1 MLTSLIRV
9 QLRPFAGR
17 YGKPLRCYEVIEVDC
32 VVAFHHVFG
41 GSVVV
46 LADVFKNFGVGA
58 PAKIKPSAPRPGVD
72 AGVIDQNLIF
82 DRVEVRSG
90 KAFDSS

>member
-1 MLTSLIRV
+1 MLTNPMRG
-9 QLRPFAGR
+9 QLPLFPDVME
-17 YGKPLRCYEVIEVDC
+17 KPLRRYEVIEADF

-46 LADVFKNFGVGA
+46 LADVFKNLDVGA

-72 AGVIDQNLIF
+72 AGIIDQNLIF